1 MGTVGLD
8 VQGAFEI
15 FHQYGDGIELTCN
28 TGSAGSTLIWIIN
41 GMHVYTPGDTS
52 KDQSCDGY
60 DLIEVKDAGLFRVEC
75 CRGDDFCS
83 YYLSQASNRRILQKM
98 L

>member
-15 FHQYGDGIELTCN
+15 FHQYGDGIELTCD

-41 GMHVYTPGDTS
+41 GMLRDHSQTIAKPGLNRFT
-52 KDQSCDGY
+52 
-60 DLIEVKDAGLFRVEC
+60 VVV
-75 CRGDDFCS
+75 CS
-83 YYLSQASNRRILQKM
+83 G
-98 L
+98 